1 MGPRRLR
8 KRSARRGP
16 LETESRQQGVATE
29 WALEV
34 VGLSKSFGHR
44 RALRG
49 VNLRLAKG
57 EFLTLVGP
65 NGAGKTT
72 LIQVLSTLSKPTAG
86 TARIAGHDL
95 RSADAALRRQ
105 IGVVAHQVLLY
116 EELTAFENLH
126 FFGRLYDLERP
137 GEAASEAL
145 ERVGLTHRAHDPVRT
160 LSRGMQQRLAIA
172 RGILHRPAIL
182 LLDEPFTGLD
192 PGSSKMLQGTL
203 KGLAA
208 EGRTTLMATHNLALG
223 LELCHRLAIL
233 VAGQIVV
240 QADRESLD
248 EEALLELYRR
258 QVGEAV

>member
-1 MGPRRLR
+1 ME
-8 KRSARRGP
+8 A
-16 LETESRQQGVATE
+16 E

-34 VGLSKSFGHR
+34 VGLSKSFGRR
-44 RALRG
+44 RALQG
-49 VNLRLAKG
+49 VNLRVAKG

-72 LIQVLSTLSKPTAG
+72 LIQVLATLSRPTAG

-95 RSADAALRRQ
+95 RGADADLRRQ
-105 IGVVAHQVLLY
+105 IGLVSHQVLLY
-116 EELTAFENLH
+116 QELTAMENLR
-126 FFGRLYDLERP
+126 FFGRLYDLERL

-145 ERVGLTHRAHDPVRT
+145 ERVGLAHRAHDPVRT

-172 RGILHRPAIL
+172 RAILHRPGIL

-192 PGSSKMLQGTL
+192 PGSVELLREIL
-203 KGLAA
+203 KGLAE
-208 EGRTTLMATHNLALG
+208 EGRTTLMVTHNLALG

-233 VAGQIVV
+233 VRGRIVV

-248 EEALLELYRR
+248 AEALLELYRK
-258 QVGEAV
+258 QVGETV

>member
-1 MGPRRLR
+1 M
-8 KRSARRGP
+8 
-16 LETESRQQGVATE
+16 
-29 WALEV
+29 
-34 VGLSKSFGHR
+34 GLSKSFGPR

-49 VNLRLAKG
+49 VNLRVAKG

-72 LIQVLSTLSKPTAG
+72 LIQLLSTLSRPTAG
-86 TARIAGHDL
+86 TARVAGHDL
-95 RSADAALRRQ
+95 RAADADLRRQ
-105 IGVVAHQVLLY
+105 IGLVSHQVLLY
-116 EELTAFENLH
+116 QELTATENLH
-126 FFGRLYDLERP
+126 FFGRLYDLDRLE
-137 GEAASEAL
+137 EASSDVL

-172 RGILHRPAIL
+172 RAILHRPEIL

-192 PGSSKMLQGTL
+192 PGSNEMLRRTLQG
-203 KGLAA
+203 LAE

-233 VAGQIVV
+233 VRGRIVV

-248 EEALLELYRR
+248 TEALLGLYRR